1 MVFVSKT
8 TALNKKGKVKKGY
21 RQIETTN
28 GRIMYLTNNKK
39 TPIAKNNMAKK
50 MGGKKEVKKEVKKKK
65 VAKKKKKEK
74 KVKPDEVSLLEPTND
89 IISDT

>member
-28 GRIMYLTNNKK
+28 GRLMYLTDNKK
-39 TPIAKNNMAKK
+39 KTKK
-50 MGGKKEVKKEVKKKK
+50 MGAKK
-65 VAKKKKKEK
+65 VAKKPKKEK

-89 IISDT
+89 IISEE